1 MCTNKFDLQHFTVM
15 EAAVVTVQVCQQ
27 HEAILSWV
35 FSMLN
40 CFYLNFK
47 VTSSFSMVLYYK

>member
-1 MCTNKFDLQHFTVM
+1 MHSFLIYIYMCTYNFDLQHFTVM
-15 EAAVVTVQVCQQ
+15 EAAVVTVQDCQQ

-40 CFYLNFK
+40 CFYLK
-47 VTSSFSMVLYYK
+47 